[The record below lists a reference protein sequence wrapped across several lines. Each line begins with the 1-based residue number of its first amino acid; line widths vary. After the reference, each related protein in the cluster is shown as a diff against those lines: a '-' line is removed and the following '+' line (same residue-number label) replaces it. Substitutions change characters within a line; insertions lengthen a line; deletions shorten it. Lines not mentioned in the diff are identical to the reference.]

1 MKISNFKKYNNIRKN
16 IRIFNKNRN
25 SLEDKDHNLSKIPL
39 VILNIL
45 KIYGTKK
52 YNKKTKGKN
61 NNKCKDNKGKRIN
74 SLKETNMVIILKAI
88 YLQNWKKDNNTVQ
101 IKMIKLIKKMNKYM
115 KQQTI
120 ISLELQTQDYICQN

>member
-61 NNKCKDNKGKRIN
+61 NNKYKDNKEKRIN
-74 SLKETNMVIILKAI
+74 SLKETNMEIILKAI
-88 YLQNWKKDNNTVQ
+88 YLLN
-101 IKMIKLIKKMNKYM
+101 
-115 KQQTI
+115 
-120 ISLELQTQDYICQN
+120 